1 MTDLNQA
8 GVGAFGDLGTH
19 VLDLLLWFMSDLE
32 SVTATLS
39 SPLNRYPGC
48 DESGEALLKFKSGV
62 IASIAAGW
70 VDIAQPFT
78 VIVSG
83 TEAHAHMNQKEIYLK
98 SNNIPGADGETALK
112 NLPEALP
119 HAFDLFLNAVVS
131 GKNENLVPVRE
142 AAYRSTVMEAI
153 YKAVSEKS
161 WVTVKP
167 YSN

>member
-1 MTDLNQA
+1 
-8 GVGAFGDLGTH
+8 
-19 VLDLLLWFMSDLE
+19 
-32 SVTATLS
+32 
-39 SPLNRYPGC
+39 
-48 DESGEALLKFKSGV
+48 
-62 IASIAAGW
+62 
-70 VDIAQPFT
+70 
-78 VIVSG
+78 
-83 TEAHAHMNQKEIYLK
+83 
-98 SNNIPGADGETALK
+98 
-112 NLPEALP
+112 LPEALP